1 MKNFALIGAA
11 GYIAPRHVEA
21 IKETGN
27 NLSTILDPYDGVG
40 YIDKYFPKASYF
52 SEAERFDRHLYRHRD
67 EIDFV
72 SVCSPNYLHD
82 AHIRL
87 ALRNECNVICEK
99 PLVLKLEHLQ
109 SLRELEENTGRKIN
123 TILQLRY
130 HNAILALKEKYK
142 NTNKIHKVTLD
153 YITPRGTWYNYS
165 WKGDSDKSGGVA
177 SNIGVHFF
185 DMLTW
190 VFGPVQ
196 SFEVTNGDLFSKGTL
211 KLKNAE
217 VKYNL
222 SIDSSDLPWK
232 EWKAYRC
239 IKVDDQELEFSDGF
253 TELHTKSYKN
263 ILCGNGYGLVDIEP
277 TIKLI
282 ESIRNV

>member
-21 IKETGN
+21 IKTTGN
-27 NLSTILDPYDGVG
+27 NLSAILDPYDGVG
-40 YIDKYFPKASYF
+40 YIDKYFPEASF
-52 SEAERFDRHLYRHRD
+52 FREAERFDRHLYRHRD
-67 EIDFV
+67 EVDFV
-72 SVCSPNYLHD
+72 SICSPNYLHD

-87 ALRNECNVICEK
+87 ALRNDCDVICEK
-99 PLVLKLEHLQ
+99 PLVLKLEHLH
-109 SLRELEENTGRKIN
+109 SLRELEEDTGRKIN

-130 HNAILALKEKYK
+130 HKAIIALREKYK

-190 VFGPVQ
+190 VFGPVE
-196 SFEVTNGDLFSKGTL
+196 SFNVSNGELFSKGIL
-211 KLKNAE
+211 RLKNAE

-222 SIDSSDLPWK
+222 SIDSKDLPWK

-239 IKVDDQELEFSDGF
+239 IKVDGEELEFSDGF
-253 TELHTKSYKN
+253 TELHSESYKK
-263 ILCGNGYGLVDIEP
+263 ILNGNGYGLDDIEP

-282 ESIRNV
+282 ENIRNE